1 MNGSLAGFEERRL
14 AELKEYVAAR
24 AARRPRRRLVLAT
37 AAAAAVVAGVSVVTV
52 SSTGGRD
59 TAYAVT
65 KDSDGIVYVIV
76 RDFHDAAGL
85 TRQLR
90 SLNVPAVVDYV
101 PAGKKCAQEPRGAY
115 VEDIPRGLYQPPTN
129 IPGAGADEQGWQ
141 MRIDTKLFKPG
152 QTFVW
157 TLSDDPV
164 YDGTE
169 TSTILMRNPVAPC
182 ELVPDDTPHY
192 IPQIPGPSA
201 GYAGKTVG
209 QVLPELNKRGVKVT
223 YLITEPA
230 PDPHPLIGNQYVMY
244 PTKQNT
250 PVGEDWHIW
259 NTDEP
264 QPGQVRLMVTQK
276 LAAPS

>member
-14 AELKEYVAAR
+14 AELKEYVAKR
-24 AARRPRRRLVLAT
+24 AARRPRRRLVLAA
-37 AAAAAVVAGVSVVTV
+37 AAAAAVTVGASVVTV
-52 SSTGGRD
+52 STMGGGD

-65 KDSDGIVYVIV
+65 KDSDGIVYVTV

-85 TRQLR
+85 TRQLE
-90 SLNVPAVVDYV
+90 SLHVPAVVDYV
-101 PAGKKCAQEPRGAY
+101 PAGKKCAQEPRGVY

-129 IPGAGADEQGWQ
+129 IPGAGADEMGWR

-157 TLSDDPV
+157 TLSNDPV
-164 YDGTE
+164 YGWTE

-182 ELVPDDTPHY
+182 ELVPDDTPHH
-192 IPQIPGPSA
+192 ISTLPATPA

-209 QVLPELNKRGVKVT
+209 EALPELEKRGLKVT
-223 YLITEPA
+223 YLVTEPA
-230 PDPHPLIGNQYVMY
+230 PDPRPPIGNPYVMY

-259 NTDEP
+259 NADEP
-264 QPGQVRLMVTQK
+264 QPGQVRLMVTRK
-276 LAAPS
+276 LAS